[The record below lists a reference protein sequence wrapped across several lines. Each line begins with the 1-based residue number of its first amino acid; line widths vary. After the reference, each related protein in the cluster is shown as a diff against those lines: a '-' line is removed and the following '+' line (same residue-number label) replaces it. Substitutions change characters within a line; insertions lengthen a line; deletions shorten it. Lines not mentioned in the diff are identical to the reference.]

1 MNRMNRIVPLLLFL
15 VILLSACSNSR
26 VAPAAGGDTAA
37 ASNRQPA
44 ELSVYFPY
52 PADWPEEEFMK
63 TFGQPIMSK
72 FPHVTVKYIPGGK
85 ITELLAAGQKIDI
98 VFASIGASPGSLL
111 DYRLEYDIGP
121 LIKQANYNL
130 NRLEPTMVDTA
141 RQLAGGGIYG
151 LPVYTT
157 PAALYY
163 NKDLFDKFGVP
174 YPKDGM
180 TWDDLYE
187 LSKSL
192 TRTDGGVNY
201 TGLGSSYGHLAMMNQ
216 QSIPIVYTDTKKSAY
231 DTDLRWK
238 SFADNLIRFYKLPGY
253 AAVDPSKISEPHERN
268 RFFKDRT
275 VAMFLGISALYT
287 SQEIGNMNWDLASF
301 PVLKEMP
308 DMGPQAYPTYF
319 YVTSISQHKDQAF
332 EAIAYLTS
340 EEYQT
345 RQIQDGKFLT
355 SLNDKELRKSFGKNN
370 PMYAGKNSKALQPDK
385 YAPAGSVNK
394 YNGPNNGEFV
404 TIVRDVVYNTKDVNT
419 ALREAAERVNK
430 KIQQAEAAAASK

>member
-1 MNRMNRIVPLLLFL
+1 MTKRITVSLLLVPML
-15 VILLSACSNSR
+15 LLSACAAGNPG
-26 VAPAAGGDTAA
+26 PAAESDTPPP
-37 ASNRQPA
+37 SKKEPA
-44 ELSVYFPY
+44 QLSVYFPY

-63 TFGQPIMSK
+63 TFGQPIMKK
-72 FPHVTVKYIPGGK
+72 FPHVTIKYIPGGK
-85 ITELLAAGQKIDI
+85 ISELLAAGQTIDI

-111 DYRLEYDIGP
+111 DYKLETDISPYIKTHNYD
-121 LIKQANYNL
+121 LS
-130 NRLEPTMVDTA
+130 RLEPTMVDTA
-141 RQLAGGGIYG
+141 RQLANGGMYG

-157 PAALYY
+157 PASIYY
-163 NKDLFDKFGVP
+163 NKDIFDKFGVP

-187 LSKSL
+187 LTKSL
-192 TRTDGGVNY
+192 TRTDSGVAY
-201 TGLGSSYGHLAMMNQ
+201 YGLGSSYGHLAMMNQ
-216 QSIPIVYTDTKKSAY
+216 QSIPIVYSDTKKSAY

-238 SFADNLIRFYKLPGY
+238 TFADNLVRFYKLPGY
-253 AAVDPSKISEPHERN
+253 ASVDPGKIAEPHERN

-287 SQEIGNMNWDLASF
+287 AQEIGNMNWDLASF

-319 YVTSISQHKDQAF
+319 YVTSISGHKDQAF
-332 EAIAYLTS
+332 EVIAYLTT

-345 RQIQDGKFLT
+345 QQMKDGKFLT
-355 SLNDKELRKSFGKNN
+355 SLNNKELRKVFGQNN
-370 PMYAGKNSKALQPDK
+370 PLYAGKNVKALQPDK

-404 TIVRDVVYNTKDVNT
+404 TIVRDIVYNNKDVNT

-430 KIQQAEAAAASK
+430 KIQTAEAAASK